1 MTPSIPLTVNVFVE
15 DAQLALE
22 ATNGASDVALD
33 VVMLLHD
40 LDMDGVGVMQMGV
53 YHSPASVPLPASPT
67 PSQSS
72 PALAYSASFIDSPP
86 FPIVEQR
93 VNGSAKPDNDGG
105 WQTVKPRPP
114 KPPLVHPA
122 GSPYPSIQP
131 PECVIWEIKRE
142 GQGKAGVGQYVWD
155 GREGRRWRAWCWEIS
170 CTREWKWWRRYWKAD
185 HRVREAEG

>member
-1 MTPSIPLTVNVFVE
+1 
-15 DAQLALE
+15 
-22 ATNGASDVALD
+22 
-33 VVMLLHD
+33 
-40 LDMDGVGVMQMGV
+40 MQMGV

-114 KPPLVHPA
+114 KPPLAHPLA
-122 GSPYPSIQP
+122 AHIPAYKP

-142 GQGKAGVGQYVWD
+142 GQGKAG
-155 GREGRRWRAWCWEIS
+155 GRVIRLGWEGRATSASLVLGDQLHPRMEVVETILESRSSSAGGGGVS
-170 CTREWKWWRRYWKAD
+170 R
-185 HRVREAEG
+185 